1 MAHKTK
7 ARQLK
12 AKTGL
17 QASGKA
23 GTLIGKNTG
32 LGFEKNTG
40 ASFGETAGTSL
51 AGEQQGNVVI
61 FIILAF
67 LGISILPPLIFAIFP
82 PVALLYQL
90 AMIFIIY
97 SMVKGYMGGGAI
109 GVIITAILVYFLVF
123 KYRDIYAVLF
133 IFQMLLGMGAL
144 SLVIWSSRIFVKP
157 EGG

>member
-1 MAHKTK
+1 MAN
-7 ARQLK
+7 
-12 AKTGL
+12 AKTP
-17 QASGKA
+17 QAS
-23 GTLIGKNTG
+23 
-32 LGFEKNTG
+32 ENTG
-40 ASFGETAGTSL
+40 AGL
-51 AGEQQGNVVI
+51 AGEQKGNVVI

-67 LGISILPPLIFAIFP
+67 LGISILPPLIFAVFP
-82 PVALLYQL
+82 QVALLYQL

-157 EGG
+157 EGA